1 MRRFGN
7 CRRTR
12 AAGILFVAALVGI
25 LACGCGEEKPVR
37 VDRVNVVRGAEM
49 CEQPGELFPGPL
61 VVELQGPQ
69 ERGLLGGSGSR
80 RPAAGVKLFA
90 VPEQD
95 SDLVLEKNE
104 FESDAGG
111 TVRIPVRAGKR
122 VGDQYLRLIPAG
134 AEEHAVTVRFVTG
147 VSVRGDRQEGAA
159 GAMLPEP
166 VSVRILNPDGTPAA
180 GRRVFFDLVR
190 QPAGGNSAKLTSPV
204 AETDENGVAG
214 TGVMLN
220 DGTGSYRI
228 DVKPADAEGGLLSR
242 GIAVEV
248 LGMNFRMLM
257 LNAFAGL
264 AIFVWGMLLMSDGLQ
279 KVAGERMK
287 SILRFFS
294 RNRVVAL
301 LAGAGVTAVIQS
313 SSASTVMVIGFI
325 NAGLLNLSQAIG
337 IIFGTN
343 IGTTVTAQIVSFDVG
358 ALAMPAIIAGLL
370 LYFITWRGI
379 RGIGETVLGFGFLF
393 FGMSIMSDEL
403 TSIGSFPSVIRL
415 FERFDCAPVDGVMP
429 FGAVLGALLIGL
441 VVTMIIQSSSASTG
455 IIIALGAGGLI
466 NFYTAMPLVLGA
478 NIGTTVTAQ
487 LAAIPANRV
496 AKQAAL
502 AHTLFNVFGTAVMLI
517 FFYVSWGEGG
527 IPVFFRLVDWITPG
541 DAFAAVPQ
549 NVPRH
554 IANAHTLFNVLTALI
569 LLPFVTQMAHLCER
583 LIPVRKKKVK
593 YTKLDP
599 YLLENPP
606 VALQQAL
613 FQLRTMTRGAW
624 NLVSRT
630 MADGVFEGRID
641 TAHRE
646 EWKRREHKIDKMQ
659 EEITGYLAALMQH
672 TLSSQEAQALPV
684 LLHCTNDAERLAD
697 YAAGVINQ
705 ADRLAGFHGKFGRKP
720 EKELRR
726 FFTEIAAMAEDV
738 LAALDEISPARAES
752 ARRRAGEIRRHAVKL
767 EDSHLEHLSKGDC
780 TAETGVIFIALVG
793 VLRQVTDRLDN
804 IAARTALLLNFD
816 IGLKENH

>member
-1 MRRFGN
+1 MRRFRN
-7 CRRTR
+7 CWRTR
-12 AAGILFVAALVGI
+12 AAGILFAAALVGVFST
-25 LACGCGEEKPVR
+25 GCRDESPVR
-37 VDRVNVVRGAEM
+37 VERVNVVRGAES
-49 CEQPGELFPGPL
+49 CARPGEMFPGPL
-61 VVELQGPQ
+61 VIELQGPQ

-80 RPAAGVKLFA
+80 RPAAGVKLLA

-95 SDLVLEKNE
+95 SDLVLEKSE

-111 TVRIPVRAGKR
+111 TIRIPVRAGKQ
-122 VGDQYLRLIPAG
+122 VGDQYLRLIPVG
-134 AEEHAVTVRFVTG
+134 AEERAVTVRFISG
-147 VSVRGDRQEGAA
+147 VSVRGNRQEGAA

-166 VSVRILNPDGTPAA
+166 VSVQLYGTDGRPAA

-190 QPAGGNSAKLTSPV
+190 QPAADGSAQLTSPV
-204 AETDENGVAG
+204 AETDENGVAS

-220 DGTGSYRI
+220 GGTGSYRI
-228 DVKPADAEGGLLSR
+228 DVKPADTDGGLLSR
-242 GIAVEV
+242 GISVEV
-248 LGMNFRMLM
+248 LGMNFWMLM

-264 AIFVWGMLLMSDGLQ
+264 AIFVWGMQMMSDGLQ

-393 FGMSIMSDEL
+393 FGMSIMSEEL

-415 FERFDCAPVDGVMP
+415 FERFDCTPVDGVMP

-466 NFYTAMPLVLGA
+466 NLYTAMPLVLGA

-502 AHTLFNVFGTAVMLI
+502 AHTLFNVFGTTVMVI
-517 FFYVSWGEGG
+517 FFYVPLGESG
-527 IPVFFRLVDWITPG
+527 IPAFFQLVDWITPG
-541 DAFAAVPQ
+541 DAFAAVAQ
-549 NVPRH
+549 NMPRH

-569 LLPFVTQMAHLCER
+569 LLPFVTQMAHLCEK

-624 NLVSRT
+624 NLVSKT
-630 MADGVFEGRID
+630 MADGIFEGRID
-641 TAHRE
+641 TARRE
-646 EWKRREHKIDKMQ
+646 EWTRREHKVDKMQ
-659 EEITGYLAALMQH
+659 EEITAYLTALMQH

-697 YAAGVINQ
+697 YASGVINQ
-705 ADRLAGFHGKFGRKP
+705 ADRLAGFHEKFGRKP
-720 EKELRR
+720 EKELRQ
-726 FFTEIAAMAEDV
+726 FFASIEAMAQDV
-738 LAALDEISPARAES
+738 LAALDEISPERADSARHRAE
-752 ARRRAGEIRRHAVKL
+752 EIRRQAAKL

-816 IGLKENH
+816 IGLKKNR

>member
-1 MRRFGN
+1 M
-7 CRRTR
+7 
-12 AAGILFVAALVGI
+12 
-25 LACGCGEEKPVR
+25 
-37 VDRVNVVRGAEM
+37 
-49 CEQPGELFPGPL
+49 
-61 VVELQGPQ
+61 
-69 ERGLLGGSGSR
+69 
-80 RPAAGVKLFA
+80 
-90 VPEQD
+90 
-95 SDLVLEKNE
+95 
-104 FESDAGG
+104 
-111 TVRIPVRAGKR
+111 
-122 VGDQYLRLIPAG
+122 GDQYLRLIPVG
-134 AEEHAVTVRFVTG
+134 AEERAVTVRFISG
-147 VSVRGDRQEGAA
+147 VSVRGNRQEGAA

-166 VSVRILNPDGTPAA
+166 VSVQLYGTDGRPAA

-190 QPAGGNSAKLTSPV
+190 QPAADGSAQLTSPV
-204 AETDENGVAG
+204 AETDENGVAS

-220 DGTGSYRI
+220 GGTGSYRI
-228 DVKPADAEGGLLSR
+228 DVKPADTDGGLLSR
-242 GIAVEV
+242 GISVEV
-248 LGMNFRMLM
+248 LGMNFWMLM

-264 AIFVWGMLLMSDGLQ
+264 AIFVWGMQMMSDGLQ

-393 FGMSIMSDEL
+393 FGMSIMSKEL

-415 FERFDCAPVDGVMP
+415 FERFDCTPVDGVMP

-441 VVTMIIQSSSASTG
+441 VVTMVIQSSSASTG

-466 NFYTAMPLVLGA
+466 NLYTAVPLVLGA

-517 FFYVSWGEGG
+517 FFYVPWGESGV
-527 IPVFFRLVDWITPG
+527 PAFFQLVDRLTPG

-569 LLPFVTQMAHLCER
+569 LLPFVTQMAHLCEK

-624 NLVSRT
+624 NLVSKT
-630 MADGVFEGRID
+630 MTDGVFEGRID
-641 TAHRE
+641 TARRE
-646 EWKRREHKIDKMQ
+646 EWKRREHKIDRMQ
-659 EEITGYLAALMQH
+659 EEITAYLAALMRH
-672 TLSSQEAQALPV
+672 PLSALEAQALPV

-705 ADRLAGFHGKFGRKP
+705 ADRLAGFHEKFGRKP
-720 EKELRR
+720 EKELRQ
-726 FFTEIAAMAEDV
+726 FFTGIAAMAEDV
-738 LAALDEISPARAES
+738 LAALDEISPERAES

-767 EDSHLEHLSKGDC
+767 ENSHLENLSKGDC

-816 IGLKENH
+816 IGLKKNH

>member
-1 MRRFGN
+1 MRRFRN
-7 CRRTR
+7 CWRTR
-12 AAGILFVAALVGI
+12 AAGILFAAALVGVFS
-25 LACGCGEEKPVR
+25 AGCRDESPVR
-37 VDRVNVVRGAEM
+37 VERVNVVRGAES
-49 CEQPGELFPGPL
+49 CARPGEMFPGPL
-61 VVELQGPQ
+61 VIELQGPQ

-80 RPAAGVKLFA
+80 RPAAGVKLLA

-95 SDLVLEKNE
+95 SDLVLEKSE

-111 TVRIPVRAGKR
+111 TIRIPVRAGKQ
-122 VGDQYLRLIPAG
+122 VGDQYLRLIPVG
-134 AEEHAVTVRFVTG
+134 AEERAVTVRFISG
-147 VSVRGDRQEGAA
+147 VSVRGNRQEGAA

-166 VSVRILNPDGTPAA
+166 VSGTDGRPAA
-180 GRRVFFDLVR
+180 GRRVFFDLVS
-190 QPAGGNSAKLTSPV
+190 QPAGGKSAKLTSPV
-204 AETDENGVAG
+204 AETDENGVAS

-220 DGTGSYRI
+220 GGTGSYRI
-228 DVKPADAEGGLLSR
+228 DVKPADTDGGLLSR
-242 GIAVEV
+242 GISVEV
-248 LGMNFRMLM
+248 LGMNFWMLM

-264 AIFVWGMLLMSDGLQ
+264 AIFVWGMQMMSDGLQ

-393 FGMSIMSDEL
+393 FGMSIMSEEL

-415 FERFDCAPVDGVMP
+415 FERFDCTPVDGVMP

-466 NFYTAMPLVLGA
+466 NLYTAMPLVLGA

-502 AHTLFNVFGTAVMLI
+502 AHTLFNVFGTTVMVI
-517 FFYVSWGEGG
+517 FFYVPLGESG
-527 IPVFFRLVDWITPG
+527 IPAFFQLVDWITPG
-541 DAFAAVPQ
+541 DAFAAVAQ

-569 LLPFVTQMAHLCER
+569 LLPFVTQMAHLCEK

-624 NLVSRT
+624 NLVSKT
-630 MADGVFEGRID
+630 MADGIFEGRID
-641 TAHRE
+641 TARRE
-646 EWKRREHKIDKMQ
+646 EWTRREHKVDKMQ
-659 EEITGYLAALMQH
+659 EEITAYLTALMQH

-697 YAAGVINQ
+697 YASGVINQ
-705 ADRLAGFHGKFGRKP
+705 ADRLAGFHEKFGRKP
-720 EKELRR
+720 EKELRQ
-726 FFTEIAAMAEDV
+726 FFASIEAMAQDV
-738 LAALDEISPARAES
+738 LAALDEISPERADSARHRAE
-752 ARRRAGEIRRHAVKL
+752 EIRRQAAKL

-816 IGLKENH
+816 IGLKKNR

>member
-1 MRRFGN
+1 M
-7 CRRTR
+7 
-12 AAGILFVAALVGI
+12 
-25 LACGCGEEKPVR
+25 
-37 VDRVNVVRGAEM
+37 
-49 CEQPGELFPGPL
+49 
-61 VVELQGPQ
+61 
-69 ERGLLGGSGSR
+69 
-80 RPAAGVKLFA
+80 
-90 VPEQD
+90 
-95 SDLVLEKNE
+95 
-104 FESDAGG
+104 
-111 TVRIPVRAGKR
+111 
-122 VGDQYLRLIPAG
+122 
-134 AEEHAVTVRFVTG
+134 
-147 VSVRGDRQEGAA
+147 
-159 GAMLPEP
+159 
-166 VSVRILNPDGTPAA
+166 
-180 GRRVFFDLVR
+180 
-190 QPAGGNSAKLTSPV
+190 
-204 AETDENGVAG
+204 AETDGNGIAR

-228 DVKPADAEGGLLSR
+228 DVKPAASDGGLLSR
-242 GIAVEV
+242 GISVEV
-248 LGMNFRMLM
+248 LGMNFWMLM

-264 AIFVWGMLLMSDGLQ
+264 AIFVWGMQMMSDGLQ

-301 LAGAGVTAVIQS
+301 LAGAGVTAV
-313 SSASTVMVIGFI
+313 
-325 NAGLLNLSQAIG
+325 IG

-393 FGMSIMSDEL
+393 FGMSIMSEEL

-415 FERFDCAPVDGVMP
+415 FERFDCTPVDGVMP

-466 NFYTAMPLVLGA
+466 NLYTAMPLVLGA

-517 FFYVSWGEGG
+517 FFYVPWGESG
-527 IPVFFRLVDWITPG
+527 IPVFFQLVDWITPG
-541 DAFAAVPQ
+541 DAFAAVAQ

-569 LLPFVTQMAHLCER
+569 LLPFVSQMAHLCEK

-613 FQLRTMTRGAW
+613 FQLRSMTRGAW
-624 NLVSRT
+624 NLVAKT
-630 MADGVFEGRID
+630 MADGVFDGRID

-646 EWKRREHKIDKMQ
+646 EWQRREHKIDKMQ
-659 EEITGYLAALMQH
+659 EEITAYLTSLMQH

-697 YAAGVINQ
+697 YASGVINQ
-705 ADRLAGFHGKFGRKP
+705 ADRLAGFHEKFGRKP
-720 EKELRR
+720 EKELRQ
-726 FFTEIAAMAEDV
+726 FFLSIEAMAQDV
-738 LAALDEISPARAES
+738 LAALDEISPERADS
-752 ARRRAGEIRRHAVKL
+752 ARRRAGEIRRQAAKL
-767 EDSHLEHLSKGDC
+767 EDSHLEHLRKGDC

-804 IAARTALLLNFD
+804 IAVRTALLLNFD
-816 IGLKENH
+816 IGLKKNR

>member
-1 MRRFGN
+1 MRRFRN
-7 CRRTR
+7 CWRTR
-12 AAGILFVAALVGI
+12 AAGILFAAALVGVFST
-25 LACGCGEEKPVR
+25 GCRDESPVR
-37 VDRVNVVRGAEM
+37 VERVNVVRGAES
-49 CEQPGELFPGPL
+49 CARPGEMFPGPL
-61 VVELQGPQ
+61 VIELQGPQ

-80 RPAAGVKLFA
+80 RPAAGVKLLA

-95 SDLVLEKNE
+95 SDLVLEKSE

-111 TVRIPVRAGKR
+111 TIRIPVRAGKQ
-122 VGDQYLRLIPAG
+122 VGDQYLRLIPVG
-134 AEEHAVTVRFVTG
+134 AEERAVTVRFISG
-147 VSVRGDRQEGAA
+147 VSVRGNRQEGAA

-166 VSVRILNPDGTPAA
+166 VSVQLYGTDGRPAA

-190 QPAGGNSAKLTSPV
+190 QPAADGSAQLTSPV
-204 AETDENGVAG
+204 AETDENGVAS

-220 DGTGSYRI
+220 GGTGSYRI
-228 DVKPADAEGGLLSR
+228 DVKPADTDGGLLSR
-242 GIAVEV
+242 GISVEV
-248 LGMNFRMLM
+248 LGMNFWMLM

-264 AIFVWGMLLMSDGLQ
+264 AIFVWGMQMMSDGLQ

-393 FGMSIMSDEL
+393 FGMSIMSEEL

-415 FERFDCAPVDGVMP
+415 FERFDCTPVDGVMP

-466 NFYTAMPLVLGA
+466 NLYTAMPLVLGA

-502 AHTLFNVFGTAVMLI
+502 AHTLFNVFGTTVMVI
-517 FFYVSWGEGG
+517 FFYIPWGESG
-527 IPVFFRLVDWITPG
+527 IPAFFQLVDWITPG
-541 DAFAAVPQ
+541 DAFAAVAQ

-569 LLPFVTQMAHLCER
+569 LLPFVTQMAHLCEK

-624 NLVSRT
+624 NLVSKT
-630 MADGVFEGRID
+630 MADGIFEGRID
-641 TAHRE
+641 TARRE
-646 EWKRREHKIDKMQ
+646 EWTRREHKVDKMQ
-659 EEITGYLAALMQH
+659 EEITAYLTALMQH

-697 YAAGVINQ
+697 YASGVINQ
-705 ADRLAGFHGKFGRKP
+705 ADRLAGFHEKFGRKP
-720 EKELRR
+720 EKELRQ
-726 FFTEIAAMAEDV
+726 FFASIEAMAQDV
-738 LAALDEISPARAES
+738 LAALDEISPERADSARHRAE
-752 ARRRAGEIRRHAVKL
+752 EIRRQAAKL

-816 IGLKENH
+816 IGLKKNR